1 MAHLVIGRAGASTIA
16 ELTASGRAGVLVPYP
31 HATDNHQIE
40 NAREMV
46 VGGGAWLFN
55 QKEFNAAELA
65 KLLQRLAKRPRDV
78 WRASEDARKV
88 GKPYATK
95 DLADLVERLAL
106 VKGDSRSIRVTK
118 IEPEIK
124 ENVA

>member
-1 MAHLVIGRAGASTIA
+1 AGI
-16 ELTASGRAGVLVPYP
+16 LVPYP
-31 HATDNHQIE
+31 HATDDHQTE

-46 VGGGAWLFN
+46 LGGGAWLFS
-55 QKEFNAAELA
+55 QKDFNAARLA

-78 WRASEDARKV
+78 LRAAEDARKT

-106 VKGDSRSIRVTK
+106 VKGDTHSIRTEK
-118 IEPEIK
+118 TDEKGATDE
-124 ENVA
+124 

>member
-1 MAHLVIGRAGASTIA
+1 
-16 ELTASGRAGVLVPYP
+16 LVPYP